1 MKPTNTNNNQN
12 QSRQWLVPLILTAIG
27 GFVLNLTWKKSG
39 RTVVAIWNWLWGMP
53 IESGGKI
60 AVEVA
65 RSSLESMQQSIA
77 QLAES
82 VALAIAAYEKVKAQ
96 YKVKQ
101 QEFKQAENQALLA
114 YQQGNEAAARLAMS
128 RAISIERLL
137 PKIEE
142 QVTQAE
148 KVVLGAKEKL
158 CREREKLEAY
168 QIDLQNMKALAD
180 INEALETISQVDSR
194 LDMYSERNQFEA
206 ARAAVQ
212 GRNLEAIARAELSE
226 NPAEKLQADLDQL
239 TLTDEISRRF
249 QQLKADKHNL
259 PTSQPNSTVSFQLN
273 VVEQNGENDRGTNKT
288 SPN

>member
-1 MKPTNTNNNQN
+1 MKPTDTNNNQN
-12 QSRQWLVPLILTAIG
+12 QSGQWILPLILTAIG

-39 RTVVAIWNWLWGMP
+39 RTLVAIWNWLWGMP

-65 RSSLESMQQSIA
+65 RGSLESMQQSVA

-114 YQQGNEAAARLAMS
+114 YQQGNEEAARLAMS

-148 KVVLGAKEKL
+148 KVVLGVKEKL
-158 CREREKLEAY
+158 YREREKLEAY
-168 QIDLQNMKALAD
+168 QIDLQNMKALAE
-180 INEALETISQVDSR
+180 INEALETISQVDSS
-194 LDMYSERNQFEA
+194 LEMYSERNQFEA
-206 ARAAVQ
+206 AKAAVQ
-212 GRNLEAIARAELSE
+212 GRNIEAIARAELSE
-226 NPAEKLQADLDQL
+226 NPAERLQADLDQL

-249 QQLKADKHNL
+249 QKLKADKNNL
-259 PTSQPNSTVSFQLN
+259 PTSQPNSTVSVKLN
-273 VVEQNGENDRGTNKT
+273 VVEQNGENSHDTNKT
-288 SPN
+288 GSN